1 MSSSINLKLGARKRS
16 DAGKP
21 DASAIEMERRIIWIR
36 WLAILV
42 SLGALPFLASS
53 LNRQSLVTLLA
64 LIGLGAIYNLTLL
77 VVLLP
82 HKPQWLTSGYISAIG
97 DVLLVTGGVA
107 VTGGT
112 AGPLASPFFLAY
124 FVVTVTT
131 AVRFGGLAAI
141 VAVLTIAL
149 SYTAVVYYGNT
160 VLGTALT
167 PNDLTN
173 LAMRTGFVALTGIF
187 VGFVGDRARRA
198 ERALQEELERA
209 HASLSEVTVELNRD
223 LEFEQTCQLTADK
236 GRSLLNADAFLMQVQ
251 MPPLIG
257 QDESTPPASMLYVD
271 WTPELKAQHAG
282 VDLTTARLALTPAT
296 GEQVIAVADPN
307 LLLPNEHKPLPAG
320 MWFRIPVFHGAR
332 AIADMIVGFM
342 GREQPLRQTEMELML
357 TFAERAGIAMRNAH
371 ALDQAQKLSV
381 TDSVTGLPNHRY
393 FHTRFDEEM
402 EKIKDTGG
410 SITVMMIDLDR
421 FKVYN
426 DSFGHAAGDVALK
439 AAARTISSTMR
450 REDTVTRYGGEEFV
464 AILPG
469 VDIQTAPN
477 RAQEIC
483 DTLSKVFMYNPK
495 TIFAPLTASVGW
507 ATYPV
512 DARNRDELLNR
523 ADLAMYMAKKRGRN
537 CICGAC
543 ELESVAALDSVLS
556 EVVAQLASAD
566 TVGPGMVATLEKR
579 LGQIANSSHLEELA
593 EGMLS
598 PNSESTLEALNA
610 LAASIDAKDPYTSG
624 HSQSVAKLAEDL
636 GDMLQLSGAHKNQLR
651 LAAILHDVGKIGVV
665 DKVLLKEGK
674 LDEDEKLIMRMHPIL
689 GARILQPIK
698 AFRQILNVVLHHH
711 EWYDGSGYP
720 DGLAGQNIPLH
731 ARIVSVCDAYH
742 AMTSTRPYR
751 QRRTPEFAL
760 AQLEAGKGTQFDP
773 IIVDYFIQMMRK
785 RQAENPDALE
795 ADVHDEH
802 PSTPDAAAAAS

>member
-1 MSSSINLKLGARKRS
+1 MGSSINLKLAPRKPAPGGS
-16 DAGKP
+16 F
-21 DASAIEMERRIIWIR
+21 DASAVEMERRIIWIR

-42 SLGALPFLASS
+42 SLGALPFLSSS
-53 LNRQSLVTLLA
+53 LNRQSIITLIG
-64 LIGLGAIYNLTLL
+64 LIGLGSLYNLTLQ

-82 HKPQWLTSGYISAIG
+82 RKPTWLTSGYISAIG

-107 VTGGT
+107 ATGG
-112 AGPLASPFFLAY
+112 LSSPFFLAY

-149 SYTAVVYYGNT
+149 SYTAVVYYNNA
-160 VLGTALT
+160 VLAKALT
-167 PNDLTN
+167 ASDLTN
-173 LAMRTGFVALTGIF
+173 LAMRTGFVAITGIF

-198 ERALQEELERA
+198 EQALQEELERA

-223 LEFEQTCQLTADK
+223 LEFEQTCQLTAEK
-236 GRSLLNADAFLMQVQ
+236 GRLLLNADAFLMQVT

-257 QDESTPPASMLYVD
+257 QDDSNASSLYVD
-271 WTPELKAQHAG
+271 WSPELKAQHTG
-282 VDLTTARLALTPAT
+282 VDMAAARLSLNAAM
-296 GEQVIAVADPN
+296 GEQVIPIPEPGV
-307 LLLPNEHKPLPAG
+307 LLPGEHKPLPAG
-320 MWFRIPVFHGAR
+320 LWFRVPVFHGAR
-332 AIADMIVGFM
+332 AIADMIIGFQ
-342 GREQPLRQTEMELML
+342 GRMQPLRQTEQELML
-357 TFAERAGIAMRNAH
+357 TYAERAGIAMRNAH
-371 ALDQAQKLSV
+371 ALDQAKKLSV

-393 FHTRFDEEM
+393 FHTRFDEEL
-402 EKIKDTGG
+402 ERVKETGG

-469 VDIQTAPN
+469 VDIQTAPI

-483 DTLSKVFMYNPK
+483 DTLAKVFMYNPK

-512 DARNRDELLNR
+512 DAKNRDELLNR

-537 CICGAC
+537 CICGAS
-543 ELESVAALDSVLS
+543 ELESVAALDSVLT
-556 EVVAQLASAD
+556 EVVSQLASAD

-598 PNSESTLEALNA
+598 PNSEATLEALNA

-636 GDMLQLSGAHKNQLR
+636 GDMLQLSPAHKNQLR

-711 EWYDGSGYP
+711 EWFDGSGYP
-720 DGLAGQNIPLH
+720 DGLSGQNIPLH
-731 ARIVSVCDAYH
+731 ARIVAVCDAYH

-773 IIVDYFIQMMRK
+773 IIVDYFLQMMRK
-785 RQAENPDALE
+785 RQAENPNALVE
-795 ADVHDEH
+795 EHDDH
-802 PSTPDAAAAAS
+802 PAAPEAAAS

>member
-1 MSSSINLKLGARKRS
+1 MSSSINLKLGARPPVE
-16 DAGKP
+16 AGSF
-21 DASAIEMERRIIWIR
+21 DRSAIEMERRIIWIR

-42 SLGALPFLASS
+42 SLAALPFLASS
-53 LNRQSLVTLLA
+53 LARQQIVILLL
-64 LIGLGAIYNLTLL
+64 LIGLGALYNLTLL

-82 HKPQWLTSGYISAIG
+82 RKPSWLTSGYISAIG
-97 DVLLVTGGVA
+97 DTLLVTGGVA
-107 VTGGT
+107 VTGGL
-112 AGPLASPFFLAY
+112 GSPFFLAY

-149 SYTAVVYYGNT
+149 SYTAVVYYDSQVVGAT
-160 VLGTALT
+160 LKVS
-167 PNDLTN
+167 PDLIN
-173 LAMRTGFVALTGIF
+173 LAMRTGFVAITGIF

-198 ERALQEELERA
+198 ERALSLELERA
-209 HASLSEVTVELNRD
+209 HAALSEVTVELNRD
-223 LEFEQTCQLTADK
+223 LEFEQTCQLTAEK
-236 GRSLLNADAFLMQVQ
+236 GRLLMNADAFLLQVQ

-257 QDESTPPASMLYVD
+257 QDETAPAASSLYVD
-271 WTPELKAQHAG
+271 WNPELKAHHTGADMTG
-282 VDLTTARLALTPAT
+282 AHLTLNPAT
-296 GEQVIAVADPN
+296 SEQVIPIADPN
-307 LLLPNEHKPLPAG
+307 VLLPNNHKPIAAG
-320 MWFRIPVFHGAR
+320 LWFRVPVFHGAR
-332 AIADMIVGFM
+332 AIADMVVGFN
-342 GREQPLRQTEMELML
+342 GRVQPLRQTEQELML
-357 TFAERAGIAMRNAH
+357 TYAERAGIAMRNAH

-393 FHTRFDEEM
+393 FHTRFDEEL
-402 EKIKDTGG
+402 EKIRDNGG

-469 VDIQTAPN
+469 VDIQTAPI

-483 DTLSKVFMYNPK
+483 DTLAKVFMYNPK

-512 DARNRDELLNR
+512 DAKNRDELLNR

-537 CICGAC
+537 CICGAS

-598 PNSESTLEALNA
+598 PNSEATLEALNA

-636 GDMLQLSGAHKNQLR
+636 GDMLQLSAAHKNQLR

-773 IIVDYFIQMMRK
+773 IIVDYFIQMMRR
-785 RQAENPDALE
+785 RQAENPNALE
-795 ADVHDEH
+795 EH
-802 PSTPDAAAAAS
+802 EDHPAAPDAEAAAS

>member
-1 MSSSINLKLGARKRS
+1 MGGSINLKLTSRAPSPGDSFERS
-16 DAGKP
+16 AL
-21 DASAIEMERRIIWIR
+21 EMERRIIWIR

-42 SLGALPFLASS
+42 SLGALPFLQST
-53 LNRQSLVTLLA
+53 LNRQSLVSLLA
-64 LIGLGAIYNLTLL
+64 LIGLGAIYNLALL
-77 VVLLP
+77 VIILP
-82 HKPQWLTSGYISAIG
+82 RKPGWLTSGYISAIG

-107 VTGGT
+107 VTGGL
-112 AGPLASPFFLAY
+112 GSPFFLAY

-149 SYTAVVYYGNT
+149 SYTAVVYYNNA
-160 VLGTALT
+160 VDGTALKLR
-167 PNDLTN
+167 DLTD
-173 LAMRTGFVALTGIF
+173 LAMRTGFVAITGIF

-223 LEFEQTCQLTADK
+223 LEFEQTCQLTAEK
-236 GRSLLNADAFLMQVQ
+236 GRLLLSADAFLLQVQ

-257 QDESTPPASMLYVD
+257 QDESAPPASSLYVD
-271 WTPELKAQHAG
+271 WSPELKAQHAG
-282 VDLTTARLALTPAT
+282 VDMTGARLALNPAT
-296 GEQVIAVADPN
+296 SEQVIPVTDPKV
-307 LLLPNEHKPLPAG
+307 LLPENHKPLADG
-320 MWFRIPVFHGAR
+320 LWFRVPVFHGAR
-332 AIADMIVGFM
+332 AIADMLVGFN
-342 GREQPLRQTEMELML
+342 GRVEPLRQTEQELMV
-357 TFAERAGIAMRNAH
+357 TYAERAGIAMRNAH

-393 FHTRFDEEM
+393 FHTRFDEEL
-402 EKIKDTGG
+402 ERTKDSGG

-469 VDIQTAPN
+469 VDIQTAPM

-483 DTLSKVFMYNPK
+483 DTLAKVFMYNPK

-598 PNSESTLEALNA
+598 PNSEATLEALNA

-636 GDMLQLSGAHKNQLR
+636 GDMLQLSPAHTNQLR

-760 AQLEAGKGTQFDP
+760 AQLDAGKGTQFDP
-773 IIVDYFIQMMRK
+773 IIVDYFLQMMRK
-785 RQAENPDALE
+785 RQAENPNALE
-795 ADVHDEH
+795 EHDEH
-802 PSTPDAAAAAS
+802 PAAPEAEAAAS

>member
-1 MSSSINLKLGARKRS
+1 MATGPSINLKLSKR
-16 DAGKP
+16 AAPNQPK
-21 DASAIEMERRIIWIR
+21 SAESSAVGLEKRIIMIR
-36 WLAILV
+36 WLAIL
-42 SLGALPFLASS
+42 LATGALPFLN
-53 LNRQSLVTLLA
+53 LKQQTLPLVA
-64 LIGLGAIYNLTLL
+64 LIAVGAVYNLLFQ
-77 VVLLP
+77 VFIVP
-82 HKPQWLTSGYISAIG
+82 RKPAWLTGGYISTIG

-107 VTGGT
+107 VTGGIQ
-112 AGPLASPFFLAY
+112 SPFFLAY
-124 FVVTVTT
+124 FAATVTA
-131 AVRFGGLAAI
+131 AVRFGGVAAMT
-141 VAVLTIAL
+141 AVLTIVL
-149 SYTAVVYYGNT
+149 SYSGVVFWFDSVN
-160 VLGTALT
+160 GTPLVSK
-167 PNDLTN
+167 DLTD
-173 LAMRTGFVALTGIF
+173 LALRTGFVAITGIF
-187 VGFVGDRARRA
+187 VGFVGDRARKA
-198 ERALQEELERA
+198 ERALQEELDRA
-209 HASLSEVTVELNRD
+209 HAALSEVTVELNRD
-223 LEFEQTCQLTADK
+223 LEFEQTCQLTAEK
-236 GRSLLNADAFLMQVQ
+236 GRTLLSADAVLLQVQ
-251 MPPLIG
+251 MPSLIG
-257 QDESTPPASMLYVD
+257 QDESVPPVSMLYVD
-271 WTPELKAQHAG
+271 WNAELKASHAG
-282 VDLTTARLALTPAT
+282 VDFSAIRLGLQPAT
-296 GEQVIAVADPN
+296 SEQVMPVADPN
-307 LLLPNEHKPLPAG
+307 ALLPSDHQSLPAG
-320 MWFRIPVFHGAR
+320 TWVRVPVFHGAR
-332 AIADMIVGFM
+332 AIADMIFGFQ
-342 GREQPLRQTEMELML
+342 GRVVPLRETEQDLML

-371 ALDQAQKLSV
+371 TLDQAQKLSV

-393 FHTRFDEEM
+393 FHTCFDEEL
-402 EKIKDTGG
+402 EKTKEAGG

-469 VDIQTAPN
+469 VDIQTAPI

-483 DTLSKVFMYNPK
+483 DTLAKVFMYNPK

-512 DARNRDELLNR
+512 DAKNRDELLNR

-751 QRRTPEFAL
+751 QRRTPEFAM

-773 IIVDYFIQMMRK
+773 IIVDYFVQMMRK
-785 RQAENPDALE
+785 RE
-795 ADVHDEH
+795 ADH
-802 PSTPDAAAAAS
+802 PGILEQEGHEQDHGPEAAAAS

>member
-1 MSSSINLKLGARKRS
+1 MGGAISLRLGARKPG
-16 DAGKP
+16 DAGSP
-21 DASAIEMERRIIWIR
+21 SASATEMERRIIGIR

-97 DVLLVTGGVA
+97 HVLLVTGGVPA
-107 VTGGT
+107 TGCT

-257 QDESTPPASMLYVD
+257 QDESMPPPSMLYVD
-271 WTPELKAQHAG
+271 WTPELKEHHAG
-282 VDLTTARLALTPAT
+282 VDLTTARLALTPAV
-296 GEQVIAVADPN
+296 GEQVIAVSDPN

-402 EKIKDTGG
+402 EKTKDTGG
-410 SITVMMIDLDR
+410 AITGKIIDPHP
-421 FKVYN
+421 FKGSN
-426 DSFGHAAGDVALK
+426 HSFGPP
-439 AAARTISSTMR
+439 
-450 REDTVTRYGGEEFV
+450 GG
-464 AILPG
+464 A
-469 VDIQTAPN
+469 
-477 RAQEIC
+477 
-483 DTLSKVFMYNPK
+483 
-495 TIFAPLTASVGW
+495 
-507 ATYPV
+507 
-512 DARNRDELLNR
+512 
-523 ADLAMYMAKKRGRN
+523 
-537 CICGAC
+537 
-543 ELESVAALDSVLS
+543 
-556 EVVAQLASAD
+556 
-566 TVGPGMVATLEKR
+566 
-579 LGQIANSSHLEELA
+579 
-593 EGMLS
+593 
-598 PNSESTLEALNA
+598 
-610 LAASIDAKDPYTSG
+610 
-624 HSQSVAKLAEDL
+624 
-636 GDMLQLSGAHKNQLR
+636 
-651 LAAILHDVGKIGVV
+651 
-665 DKVLLKEGK
+665 
-674 LDEDEKLIMRMHPIL
+674 
-689 GARILQPIK
+689 
-698 AFRQILNVVLHHH
+698 
-711 EWYDGSGYP
+711 
-720 DGLAGQNIPLH
+720 
-731 ARIVSVCDAYH
+731 
-742 AMTSTRPYR
+742 
-751 QRRTPEFAL
+751 
-760 AQLEAGKGTQFDP
+760 
-773 IIVDYFIQMMRK
+773 
-785 RQAENPDALE
+785 
-795 ADVHDEH
+795 
-802 PSTPDAAAAAS
+802 

>member
-1 MSSSINLKLGARKRS
+1 VNAPASGAIKLTLAKRNPPRQAQTEWSSAA
-16 DAGKP
+16 D
-21 DASAIEMERRIIWIR
+21 MERRITMIR
-36 WLAILV
+36 WLLIVLA
-42 SLGALPFLASS
+42 LGALPFLR
-53 LNRQSLVTLLA
+53 LGNQTLPLLA
-64 LIGLGAIYNLTLL
+64 LIGLGIVYNLVFHVFIIPRRPAWL
-77 VVLLP
+77 VR
-82 HKPQWLTSGYISAIG
+82 GYISTIG

-107 VTGGT
+107 VTGGID
-112 AGPLASPFFLAY
+112 SPFFLAY
-124 FVVTVTT
+124 FVATVTA
-131 AVRFGGLAAI
+131 AVRFGGATAM
-141 VAVLTIAL
+141 VAVATIAL
-149 SYTAVVYYGNT
+149 SYSGVVAYIDTGKDVSILSNLT
-160 VLGTALT
+160 DLAL
-167 PNDLTN
+167 
-173 LAMRTGFVALTGIF
+173 RTGFVAATGIF
-187 VGFVGDRARRA
+187 VGFVGDRARKA

-209 HASLSEVTVELNRD
+209 HAALSQVTVELNRD
-223 LEFEQTCQLTADK
+223 LEFEQTCQLTAQK
-236 GRSLLNADAFLMQVQ
+236 GRGLFNADAVLLQVQ
-251 MPPLIG
+251 MPSLIG
-257 QDESTPPASMLYVD
+257 QDGSEPPASALFID
-271 WTPELKAQHAG
+271 WNAELQQSHGSADLAG
-282 VDLTTARLALTPAT
+282 AHLSLPPAT
-296 GEQVIAVADPN
+296 TEQVITLTDPHA
-307 LLLPNEHKPLPAG
+307 LISGEHKPLPPG
-320 MWFRIPVFHGAR
+320 LWVRVPVFHGSR
-332 AIADMIVGFM
+332 AIADMVVGFS
-342 GREQPLRQTEMELML
+342 GRTQPLRETEQELLL

-371 ALDQAQKLSV
+371 TLDQAQKLSV

-393 FHTRFDEEM
+393 FHTRLDEEL
-402 EKIKDTGG
+402 EKTKEAGV

-439 AAARTISSTMR
+439 AAARTISTTMR
-450 REDTVTRYGGEEFV
+450 REDVVTRYGGEEFV

-469 VDIQTAPN
+469 VDLQTAPM

-483 DTLSKVFMYNPK
+483 DTLAKVFMYNPK

-512 DARNRDELLNR
+512 DARTRDDLLNR

-537 CICGAC
+537 CICGAS

-598 PNSESTLEALNA
+598 PNSEATLEALNA

-636 GDMLQLSGAHKNQLR
+636 AGMLQLSPAHKNQLR

-751 QRRTPEFAL
+751 QRRTPEFAM
-760 AQLEAGKGTQFDP
+760 AQLDAGKGTQFDP
-773 IIVDYFIQMMRK
+773 IIVDYFNQMMRK
-785 RQAENPDALE
+785 RMADHPEGEATESHAAPDAPAL
-795 ADVHDEH
+795 AG
-802 PSTPDAAAAAS
+802 